1 MASFETVTITYEN
14 IPLNWTDKVKEVEQ
28 FERFKKEVAFVRD
41 NLENKEI
48 VVAFQSQLNGA
59 VLLNAAA
66 NDLWLYRSPEGK
78 WSQAYI
84 GYDDQHC
91 QTVLTDDKYQRVFS
105 GYIADFKEVLPIY
118 IKKIQ

>member
-1 MASFETVTITYEN
+1 MASFEAVTITYEN

-28 FERFKKEVAFVRD
+28 VDCFKKEVEFVKGC
-41 NLENKEI
+41 LENKEI

-84 GYDDQHC
+84 GYDEKHC
-91 QTVLTDDKYQRVFS
+91 ELVLTDDKYQRVFS
-105 GYIADFKEVLPIY
+105 GYI
-118 IKKIQ
+118 